1 MTAQSPHR
9 NTSRPRRSTATRT
22 VPTTVW
28 ASGTDPLPSGDHW
41 PEPILS
47 RAVREF
53 SRVGDRVLLLGWPA
67 PAARGGLALT
77 PPDAGAALAT
87 IEGLDR
93 EGRIEF
99 GVPGSH
105 RPAELIVVSLLG
117 DERDPVGAADRIA
130 ELALARLTDGGL
142 LVVLARCGHSS
153 DGVLSDPAGPVV
165 AAAQTVDLL
174 YLQHIIALH
183 APVRDGQFAVESL
196 TERGGATDDEQAR
209 AANRAAVRGLPTPH
223 RRVHSDVLVFAQP
236 HQHEPPPVSPAEQAF
251 DTGVIR

>member
-67 PAARGGLALT
+67 PTARSGLALT

-130 ELALARLTDGGL
+130 ELALARLSDGGL

-174 YLQHIIALH
+174 YLQHIIAVPLH
-183 APVRDGQFAVESL
+183 SDAVIAPAPGSAPARHTVAHIDVFAFLRVGQQQHADIHDEH
-196 TERGGATDDEQAR
+196 DEQA
-209 AANRAAVRGLPTPH
+209 AA
-223 RRVHSDVLVFAQP
+223 
-236 HQHEPPPVSPAEQAF
+236 
-251 DTGVIR
+251 